1 MQLPKTSRYSPGSGL
16 RLSSFPPGHGSGS
29 GQLPLSTPTPRHGP
43 RSGLRPLQD
52 IALGLTCLPLPPN
65 DTTGHTPAQ
74 SPLCPTSPLSLTSKA
89 GQGMAQHTPLAMV
102 DSGVMGWKC
111 LGLKLLQHR
120 KLPFCPCSACVC
132 CCPKQQLQEGL
143 DPLCTGWQYLSH
155 RPCTAASYAHR
166 PRWTSSSVLGRIQ
179 PRPPAEAQ
187 QATAAHPAGSPMVL
201 TC

>member
-1 MQLPKTSRYSPGSGL
+1 MQLPKTPRHSPGSGL

-143 DPLCTGWQYLSH
+143 DPLCTGWQYPSH

-166 PRWTSSSVLGRIQ
+166 PR
-179 PRPPAEAQ
+179 
-187 QATAAHPAGSPMVL
+187 
-201 TC
+201 